1 LLASGTPQ
9 AYYHVNA
16 NDLVACRWQGNF
28 TNRNVGRRNIHQLVS
43 IFEIIM
49 MVFRVVG
56 IEI

>member
-1 LLASGTPQ
+1 MSCAASH
-9 AYYHVNA
+9 HVNA
-16 NDLVACRWQGNF
+16 NDLVARRWQGNF
-28 TNRNVGRRNIHQLVS
+28 TNRNVGRRDIHQLVS